1 MKAEELIQETLVKT
15 AIADDRQYQI
25 TQAELTHFERELAT
39 LDRENPNLHPRIILG
54 RINSFQR
61 TIDRLKQE
69 LADYER
75 NNGIEIT

>member
-1 MKAEELIQETLVKT
+1 MNAEEHIQEMLVKT

-54 RINSFQR
+54 RINNFQR
-61 TIDRLKQE
+61 TIDHLKQE
-69 LADYER
+69 LAAYKLD
-75 NNGIEIT
+75 NHSKMP